1 MPENKGIVRTVYL
14 TGQPGSGKTE
24 LARQYGEQF
33 KNQTSPND
41 TSKPLVITL
50 KGNSEYFLLKSVK
63 EATRKLRLPICIE
76 LTNPNHIIL
85 MKELKDYFRN
95 CSGTWLLIIDDMFEK
110 NDFNNLF
117 PRPGAKEWD
126 GGQVLITTQDNNLL
140 PACHCYER
148 GP

>member
-1 MPENKGIVRTVYL
+1 MPEDVVRTVYL

-33 KNQTSPND
+33 KNETSLND
-41 TSKPLVITL
+41 SSKPLVITL
-50 KGNSEYFLLKSVK
+50 KGNSEDSLLKSVK

-95 CSGTWLLIIDDMFEK
+95 CSGAWLLIIDDMFEK

-117 PRPGAKEWD
+117 PRPGAKDWS
-126 GGQVLITTQDNNLL
+126 GGQVLITT
-140 PACHCYER
+140 YTR
-148 GP
+148 